1 MKQSI
6 FNSRIKITDSTD
18 LLYNAY
24 SDRFMLI
31 RKETPVETD
40 KKCKN
45 YQDFAKGGFIV
56 EDDADEVE
64 AVKRLSA
71 KEDLRDDVF
80 MLIINPTLNC
90 NFNCWYCYEQK
101 NIESE
106 IKETT
111 LSRIK
116 LLIDNICNKFENLHL
131 SFFGGEPLLK
141 FTKTVKPLMDYAET
155 VCSEKKRGLYYSF
168 TTNGSIVTPKMIDY
182 FDGKDITFQIT
193 VDGGR
198 ASHDLTRGFKNGKGS
213 YGIIVENVCNLLKHH
228 HKVLLRVN
236 YTDKNIDTVGSIADD
251 ITKNINDKEKSFLQ
265 ISPHQVW
272 QNSNIDLSKAVGMQ
286 KEKLLSAGLD
296 VSLPLFDNVR
306 SSCYGDKLNSV
317 VVNYNGD
324 LYKCTAVDFINTK
337 REGYLGEDGNL
348 VWENDSLNK
357 RMNIKFTNKPCLTCR
372 ILPICNGACTQKHFY
387 CKGKDFCIFNFS
399 EKGKD
404 KAILDKF
411 ERYIE
416 NTK

>member
-1 MKQSI
+1 MKESI
-6 FNSRIKITDSTD
+6 FNSRIKLTDSTD

-31 RKETPVETD
+31 RQEVPLQTD
-40 KKCKN
+40 ELCKN
-45 YQDFAKGGFIV
+45 YNDFVNGGFIV
-56 EDDADEVE
+56 EDDMDEID
-64 AVKRLSA
+64 AVKKLSA
-71 KEDLRDDVF
+71 KEDLRNDVF

-101 NIESE
+101 NINSE

-141 FTKTVKPLMDYAET
+141 FTKTVKPLMDYVEK
-155 VCSEKKRGLYYSF
+155 VCNEKKRGLYYSF
-168 TTNGSIVTPKMIDY
+168 TTNGSLVTPKMADC
-182 FDGKDITFQIT
+182 FAGKNIMFQIT
-193 VDGGR
+193 VDGGK
-198 ASHDLTRGFKNGKGS
+198 ASHDKTRCFKNGRGS
-213 YGIIVENVCNLLKHH
+213 YELILKNVYNLLKNH

-236 YTDKNIDTVGSIADD
+236 YTDENINTVGSIVDD
-251 ITKNINDKEKSFLQ
+251 MTKNINDAEKDFLQ
-265 ISPHQVW
+265 ISLHQVW
-272 QNSNIDLSKAVGMQ
+272 QNSNIDLSEAIGVQ
-286 KEKLLSAGLD
+286 KEKLLSAGFD
-296 VSLPLFDNVR
+296 ASLPLFDNVR
-306 SSCYGDKLNSV
+306 NSCYGDKLNSV

-324 LYKCTAVDFINTK
+324 LFKCTAVDFINT
-337 REGYLGEDGNL
+337 RRDGYLSEDGDL

-372 ILPICNGACTQKHFY
+372 ILPICNGACAQKHFY
-387 CKGKDFCIFNFS
+387 SKGKDFCIFNFS
-399 EKGKD
+399 EKKKD
-404 KAILDKF
+404 EAILNKF

-416 NTK
+416 NSK